1 MEDEREEEEEPDF
14 EIGSKIDDKYSIIR
28 KIGDGG
34 FAKIYLVEELKNKN
48 IYAAKIPFP
57 SVELND
63 FLNEIKILK
72 KISNETNINK
82 YVTKYHDS
90 GRGDIKKGSFISENR
105 HYLISNF
112 LFKGN

>member
-1 MEDEREEEEEPDF
+1 MEDESEEEEEPDF

-28 KIGDGG
+28 KIGEGG
-34 FAKIYLVEELKNKN
+34 FAKIYLVEELKNKNKN

-72 KISNETNINK
+72 KISKETNINK
-82 YVTKYHDS
+82 YVTNYHDS
-90 GRGDIKKGSFISENR
+90 GRGDIKKEVLSVKIGI
-105 HYLISNF
+105 I
-112 LFKGN
+112 